1 MSENRHTI
9 RNLDPE
15 LITQA
20 RIHVLQ
26 TGRATLGELVSDA
39 VTMLIEYE
47 TQEDDEVG

>member
-26 TGRATLGELVSDA
+26 TGRATLGELVSEA
-39 VTMLIEYE
+39 VAMLIEYE
-47 TQEDDEVG
+47 TQEDDAN

>member
-26 TGRATLGELVSDA
+26 TGRVNLGELFNEA
-39 VTMLIEYE
+39 VAMLIEYE
-47 TQEDDEVG
+47 TQEGEAE